1 MDKKISN
8 EKKPL
13 RLKVKTFVDLRRFT
27 SKQLHKIVE
36 NFRAKNKAY
45 EAKYKDMSALDYM
58 KVVKRNE
65 LLAYKVR
72 NSLVNLS
79 DKQTKK
85 SRAKLQEKWNKG
97 RESLQEKL
105 DNEEI
110 TEKQYKNKKE
120 QLIYKT
126 SKEMY
131 ARDMLGNRE
140 KPKNPRTQRIIKNV
154 KNAAKAV
161 GKGIA
166 TGASMVAGAVAFPF
180 VMAYKGAKAVGRKAL
195 AIGRG
200 GKVAAITA
208 GKVVKNTVEP
218 TVNKMKETVKE
229 VKENVSETKF
239 EVKKEVYDNSSEK
252 VQQEIFNRDYEKALK
267 EDEKRDREAQR
278 RENLHM
284 DTKQQP
290 INHKEAI
297 EKVEGEVLT
306 GEEVKKVYGDQEK

>member
-1 MDKKISN
+1 MDKNISN

-58 KVVKRNE
+58 KAVKRNE

-79 DKQTKK
+79 DKQAKK

-154 KNAAKAV
+154 KNAAKTV
-161 GKGIA
+161 GKGIITA
-166 TGASMVAGAVAFPF
+166 FTAVN
-180 VMAYKGAKAVGRKAL
+180 KGAKAVVKGVKKGVKK
-195 AIGRG
+195 IGRG
-200 GKVAAITA
+200 ANVALLTA
-208 GKVVKNTVEP
+208 GKVKNQVQTLKTQAEREMFE
-218 TVNKMKETVKE
+218 NSSKE
-229 VKENVSETKF
+229 VQ
-239 EVKKEVYDNSSEK
+239 D
-252 VQQEIFNRDYEKALK
+252 EIKTNAHAKALK
-267 EDEKRDREAQR
+267 ENAKRDREAAR

-284 DTKQQP
+284 DKEVKS

-297 EKVEGEVLT
+297 EKAEGEILT
-306 GEEVKKVYGDQEK
+306 TEEVKKVYGDQEK